1 MIEWLLLIFCFVC
14 NIIVGIAASKIIE
27 PGEPVFIGYFL
38 IGFAP
43 GFSVILPLFI
53 LLVVR

>member
-14 NIIVGIAASKIIE
+14 DIVVGIATSKLIE
-27 PGEPVFIGYFL
+27 PGEPVFIGYF
-38 IGFAP
+38 IVGFAP
-43 GFSVILPLFI
+43 GFAVILPLFI